1 MTLKEYIENEIIPRY
16 DNFDAAHQRDHV
28 LTVIDQALTIS
39 EGYGLDK
46 DMLYAAAAFHDTGLV
61 AGRKTHHLESGKII
75 REDPV
80 LPQFFSQE
88 QIETI
93 AQAAEDHRAS
103 SDHEPRSVYG
113 RVIAEADRVIDPM
126 TIIRRT
132 IQYGLSNY
140 PEKEKEEQYERM
152 LEHIHEKYAEGG
164 YLKLWIK
171 ESPNAQ
177 RLEQLREII
186 RDEARLR
193 EIFDSMFDTL
203 R

>member
-28 LTVIDQALTIS
+28 LTVIKQALTIS

-103 SDHEPRSVYG
+103 SDHEPRSLYG

-171 ESPNAQ
+171 ESPNA
-177 RLEQLREII
+177 
-186 RDEARLR
+186 
-193 EIFDSMFDTL
+193 
-203 R
+203 